1 MILEL
6 PYGKGKQTLEIPE
19 NRVRAVLTGA
29 LDEYVPSAD
38 EETLIRDSIAHP
50 IGSEPLHML
59 AREKKNVV
67 IICSDHT
74 RPVPSQRIIP
84 VMLEEVRKG
93 NPDAEITLLI
103 ATGCHR
109 STSHEELLR
118 KFGSEIFERET
129 ILIHDC
135 EDEANLVEIGT
146 LPSGGKL
153 VINRNVYEADLVVS
167 EGFIEPHFFAG
178 FSGGR
183 KSILPG
189 VASKMC
195 VHYNHNSA
203 FMDSPF
209 ARTGVLD
216 GNPIH
221 CDMVYAAEKAK
232 LAFIVNVVL
241 NAKKQVIASFAGHF
255 DTAHRAGAAFVAR
268 QMQCKAVPAPIVI
281 STNNGYPLD
290 QNVYQMAKGTCTADA
305 TCEDGGVIIVV
316 GECADGIGGEGYYQ
330 ELKNCSSCAELLEQY
345 RRVPPE
351 KTATDQ
357 WQVHII
363 AKILA
368 KHTVILVSETE
379 DSLIR
384 DMKMLPASTVGE
396 AIGMAEEI
404 LRDPDAPVTVI
415 PEGIS
420 VIIR

>member
-6 PYGKGKQTLEIPE
+6 PYGKGKQMLEIPE
-19 NRVRAVLTGA
+19 KRVRAVLTGA
-29 LDEYVPSAD
+29 LEEYVPSAD
-38 EETLIRDSIAHP
+38 EEALIRDSIAHP
-50 IGSEPLHML
+50 IGSKPLHVL
-59 AREKKNVV
+59 ARGKKKVV
-67 IICSDHT
+67 VICSDHT
-74 RPVPSQRIIP
+74 RPVPSRLIVP
-84 VMLEEVRKG
+84 MMLEEIRKG

-109 STSHEELLR
+109 RTSGEELLR
-118 KFGSEIFERET
+118 KFGAEIFERET

-135 EDEANLVEIGT
+135 EDEANLAEIGT
-146 LPSGGKL
+146 LPSGGRL
-153 VINRNVYEADLVVS
+153 AINRKVYEADLVVS

-189 VASKMC
+189 VASKTC

-221 CDMVYAAEKAK
+221 RDMVYAAEKAK

-255 DTAHRAGAAFVAR
+255 DKAHRAGTAFVTQ
-268 QMQCKAVPAPIVI
+268 QMQCKAAPAPIVI
-281 STNNGYPLD
+281 SSNNGYPLD
-290 QNVYQMAKGTCTADA
+290 QNVYQMAKATCTADA
-305 TCEDGGVIIVV
+305 TCQDGGVIIVV

-330 ELKNCSSCAELLEQY
+330 ELKSCSSCAELLEQY

-351 KTATDQ
+351 ETATDQ
-357 WQVHII
+357 WQVHIA

-368 KHTVILVSETE
+368 RHIVILVSEIE

-384 DMKMLPASTVGE
+384 DMKMLPAHSLQE
-396 AIGMAEEI
+396 ALRMAEEV
-404 LRDPDAPVTVI
+404 LHAPDAPVTVI

-420 VIIR
+420 VIVR

>member
-6 PYGKGKQTLEIPE
+6 PYGKGKQMLEIPE
-19 NRVRAVLTGA
+19 SRVRAVLTGA
-29 LDEYVPSAD
+29 LDKYVPLAD
-38 EETLIRDSIAHP
+38 EKTLIRDSIAHP
-50 IGSEPLHML
+50 IGSEPLHVL
-59 AREKKNVV
+59 ARGKKNVV

-74 RPVPSQRIIP
+74 RPVPSKLIIP
-84 VMLEEVRKG
+84 MMIEEIRKG
-93 NPDAEITLLI
+93 NPNAEITLLI

-109 STSHEELLR
+109 ITSREELLH
-118 KFGSEIFERET
+118 KFGTKILEQET

-135 EDEANLVEIGT
+135 EDAANLVEIGT

-153 VINRNVYEADLVVS
+153 AINRKVYEADLVVS

-189 VASKMC
+189 VASKTC

-203 FMDSPF
+203 FMDSPY
-209 ARTGVLD
+209 ARTGVLE

-221 CDMVYAAEKAK
+221 GDMVYAAEKAK

-241 NAKKQVIASFAGHF
+241 NAKKRVIAAFAGHF
-255 DTAHRAGAAFVAR
+255 DKAHRAGAAFVAQ

-281 STNNGYPLD
+281 ATNNGYPLD
-290 QNVYQMAKGTCTADA
+290 QNVYQMAKATCTADA
-305 TCEDGGVIIVV
+305 TCEEGGVIIVV

-330 ELKNCSSCAELLEQY
+330 ELKNCLSCAELLERY

-351 KTATDQ
+351 ETATDQ

-363 AKILA
+363 AKILT

-379 DSLIR
+379 ERLIR
-384 DMKMLPASTVGE
+384 DMKMLPAHTLE
-396 AIGMAEEI
+396 DALQMAEKI
-404 LRDPDAPVTVI
+404 LRCPDAMVTII

-420 VIIR
+420 VIIK